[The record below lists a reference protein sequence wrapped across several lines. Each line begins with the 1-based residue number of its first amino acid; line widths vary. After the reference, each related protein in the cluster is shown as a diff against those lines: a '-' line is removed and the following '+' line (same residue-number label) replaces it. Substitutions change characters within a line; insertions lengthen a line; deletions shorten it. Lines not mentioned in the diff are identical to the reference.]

1 MKLIDMDV
9 ATLISQSR
17 KPDANPGGGAILIL
31 ISNLAINLCLMMN
44 KEDFGNLNKKANVSR
59 ETLLGISK
67 TYEKS
72 MQEDVDNFNALMDK
86 IKDKEAKEI
95 DYKNAARP
103 LISMVDGNL
112 KSLEEISFFLK
123 NGKKSTL
130 TDGQISNDLLYQAI
144 LSSFATIKINL
155 DQTDLSYDYDEKTRL
170 AKNLYQKNL
179 DIIERRNKW
188 Q

>member
-1 MKLIDMDV
+1 
-9 ATLISQSR
+9 
-17 KPDANPGGGAILIL
+17 
-31 ISNLAINLCLMMN
+31 
-44 KEDFGNLNKKANVSR
+44 
-59 ETLLGISK
+59 
-67 TYEKS
+67 
-72 MQEDVDNFNALMDK
+72 MDK
-86 IKDKEAKEI
+86 IKNKEAKEI

-112 KSLEEISFFLK
+112 KSLEEISFFLE

-130 TDGQISNDLLYQAI
+130 TDGQISNDLLYEAI

-155 DQTDLSYDYDEKTRL
+155 DQTDLSYDFDEKTKL

>member
-17 KPDANPGGGAILIL
+17 KSDANPGGGAILIL
-31 ISNLAINLCLMMN
+31 ISNLAINLCLMMD
-44 KEDFGNLNKKANVSR
+44 KDDFGNLSEKANVSR
-59 ETLLGISK
+59 ETLLHISK
-67 TYEKS
+67 QYEKF
-72 MQEDVDNFNALMDK
+72 MQDDVDNFNQLMDK
-86 IKDKEAKEI
+86 IKKKEAKEI
-95 DYKNAARP
+95 DYKNAARL

-112 KSLEEISFFLK
+112 KSLEEISFFLE

-155 DQTDLSYDYDEKTRL
+155 DQTDLSYDFDEKTKL

-179 DIIERRNKW
+179 DIIERRNK
-188 Q
+188 